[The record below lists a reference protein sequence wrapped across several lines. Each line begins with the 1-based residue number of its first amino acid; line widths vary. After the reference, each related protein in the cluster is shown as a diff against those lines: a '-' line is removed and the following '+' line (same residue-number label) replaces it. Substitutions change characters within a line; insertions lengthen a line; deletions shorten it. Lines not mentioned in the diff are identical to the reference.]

1 MLGSCL
7 PSIISLVIFFMVF
20 SGFNGMVKQYNIN
33 MYKDLSSSY
42 YSTYET
48 QRAAAYTTEYN
59 RLINDGKSETEA
71 DEAATIVAKETATK
85 AAQNTVISLFDD
97 KYKKEIKFMCRD
109 GRTFEGRQDGV
120 LFWIREN
127 QILRRRGLPCYYVAA
142 NDTKGKGRTVFT
154 GDHEHFTLEGAK
166 ELCQQ
171 IMAGEANLGE
181 RKARYAAEDAEKE
194 RRAVAEA
201 TEQAKNF
208 RGRLEAAGISFG
220 KLLELEDA
228 MDDLSLM
235 ARNILLG
242 WENGEGFPHE

>member
-1 MLGSCL
+1 M
-7 PSIISLVIFFMVF
+7 
-20 SGFNGMVKQYNIN
+20 
-33 MYKDLSSSY
+33 
-42 YSTYET
+42 
-48 QRAAAYTTEYN
+48 
-59 RLINDGKSETEA
+59 GKR
-71 DEAATIVAKETATK
+71 
-85 AAQNTVISLFDD
+85 
-97 KYKKEIKFMCRD
+97 KEIKFLCKD
-109 GRTFEGRQDGV
+109 GQTREGRQDGV
-120 LFWIREN
+120 MFWIRKDQKRE
-127 QILRRRGLPCYYVAA
+127 QDGLPCYYVAA

-154 GDHEHFTLEGAK
+154 GDHEYFTLEDAK

-171 IMAGEANLGE
+171 IMAGEANLAE

-228 MDDLSLM
+228 MDDLSFM

>member
-1 MLGSCL
+1 M
-7 PSIISLVIFFMVF
+7 
-20 SGFNGMVKQYNIN
+20 
-33 MYKDLSSSY
+33 
-42 YSTYET
+42 
-48 QRAAAYTTEYN
+48 
-59 RLINDGKSETEA
+59 GKR
-71 DEAATIVAKETATK
+71 
-85 AAQNTVISLFDD
+85 
-97 KYKKEIKFMCRD
+97 KEIKFMCRD

-181 RKARYAAEDAEKE
+181 RKARYAAEDMEKE
-194 RRAVAEA
+194 RRAVAVA
-201 TEQAKNF
+201 TEQAKAF
-208 RGRLEAAGISFG
+208 RDKLEAAGISYH
-220 KLLELEDA
+220 E
-228 MDDLSLM
+228 LM
-235 ARNILLG
+235 ALEQAHEDLGNMAHNILLG

>member
-1 MLGSCL
+1 M
-7 PSIISLVIFFMVF
+7 
-20 SGFNGMVKQYNIN
+20 
-33 MYKDLSSSY
+33 
-42 YSTYET
+42 
-48 QRAAAYTTEYN
+48 
-59 RLINDGKSETEA
+59 GKR
-71 DEAATIVAKETATK
+71 
-85 AAQNTVISLFDD
+85 
-97 KYKKEIKFMCRD
+97 KEIKFMCRD

-142 NDTKGKGRTVFT
+142 NDTKGKGRPVFT
-154 GDHEHFTLEGAK
+154 GDHEYFTLEEAK

-171 IMAGEANLGE
+171 VMIGGANLEE

-228 MDDLSLM
+228 LDDLSFM

-242 WENGEGFPHE
+242 WENGEGFPNG

>member
-1 MLGSCL
+1 M
-7 PSIISLVIFFMVF
+7 
-20 SGFNGMVKQYNIN
+20 
-33 MYKDLSSSY
+33 
-42 YSTYET
+42 
-48 QRAAAYTTEYN
+48 
-59 RLINDGKSETEA
+59 GKR
-71 DEAATIVAKETATK
+71 
-85 AAQNTVISLFDD
+85 
-97 KYKKEIKFMCRD
+97 KEIKFLCKD
-109 GRTFEGRQDGV
+109 GQTREGRQDGV
-120 LFWIREN
+120 MFWIRKDQKRE
-127 QILRRRGLPCYYVAA
+127 QDGLPCYYVAA

-154 GDHEHFTLEGAK
+154 GDHEYFTLEEAK

-171 IMAGEANLGE
+171 VMIGGANLEE

-208 RGRLEAAGISFG
+208 RDRLEAAGISFE

-228 MDDLSLM
+228 LDDLSLM